1 MASAA
6 RARNVAAAAK
16 YAAVAAGSPPASA
29 PDVTRPRAVVVGGTS
44 GIGRGIALRLAQA
57 QFDVTVVGRDAARG
71 NECVAAMGAGRHAF
85 VPCDAAL
92 LANVADTSAE
102 LRATLPRLDVLVLT
116 QVRLC

>member
-1 MASAA
+1 
-6 RARNVAAAAK
+6 
-16 YAAVAAGSPPASA
+16 
-29 PDVTRPRAVVVGGTS
+29 
-44 GIGRGIALRLAQA
+44 
-57 QFDVTVVGRDAARG
+57 
-71 NECVAAMGAGRHAF
+71 MGAGRHAF